1 VHLQPALKAL
11 NRANGAVQPF
21 AKEAAPIVQSQI
33 RPFVRDARPVV
44 RSTTKPANELAAAT
58 PDLTSSFTVLNHLF
72 NLAGYNPNG
81 REGPSKD
88 GREEG
93 YLFWIA
99 WLQHNGAA
107 LFSTSDA
114 NGPFRPVTLGGTCSV
129 LKSITSENPPLNQT
143 LLPALTDPKICGTN

>member
-1 VHLQPALKAL
+1 M
-11 NRANGAVQPF
+11 
-21 AKEAAPIVQSQI
+21 
-33 RPFVRDARPVV
+33 RDARPVV

-81 REGPSKD
+81 REDPSKD

-99 WLQHNGAA
+99 WLQHNGAS

-114 NGPFRPVTLGGTCSV
+114 NGPV
-129 LKSITSENPPLNQT
+129 PPGDPGRHLRRAQVDRRART
-143 LLPALTDPKICGTN
+143 RRSTRRCCPRSLDPKICGTN

>member
-1 VHLQPALKAL
+1 M
-11 NRANGAVQPF
+11 QPF

-72 NLAGYNPNG
+72 NLVGYNPNG
-81 REGPSKD
+81 REDPSKD

-99 WLQHNGAA
+99 WLQHNGAS

-114 NGPFRPVTLGGTCSV
+114 NGPFRAGDAGRHLRRRSSRSRARTRRSTRRCCPRSSTPRSAGR
-129 LKSITSENPPLNQT
+129 N
-143 LLPALTDPKICGTN
+143 